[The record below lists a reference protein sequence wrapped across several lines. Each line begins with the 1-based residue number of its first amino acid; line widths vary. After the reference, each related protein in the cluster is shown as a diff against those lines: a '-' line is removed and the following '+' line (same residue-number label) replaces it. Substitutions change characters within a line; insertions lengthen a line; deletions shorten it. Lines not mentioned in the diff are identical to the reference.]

1 METFT
6 AAAVYDPKPL
16 AYKAVRVWLS
26 DAAGCWLSG
35 LASNGGV
42 RKGDSACEVG
52 MMSRKK
58 ED

>member
-1 METFT
+1 MTSKPHI
-6 AAAVYDPKPL
+6 VCGPKPI
-16 AYKAVRVWLS
+16 AYVVRVWLS